1 MIIQN
6 LADVTMGSLL
16 NVWIQ
21 VIDFIPALIG
31 AIIILIVGLIIAS
44 GLKSLVEKII
54 FATKLDNFLRRLDL
68 ETYLQRANLRLDSGK
83 FLGNLVY
90 WFFAIVSI
98 LAAADVLK
106 LEGLSNF
113 LNQVVS
119 YIPNIIAAA
128 LIMLATIVIANFLS
142 ALVKAS
148 VMSAKLQASKFLATL
163 TWWATAIFGLLASLI
178 QLGVAPMLLNTVITG
193 VIAMFAL
200 AGGIAFG
207 LGGKDYAA
215 HLLNRLKDRTE

>member
-1 MIIQN
+1 MIFQN
-6 LADVTMGSLL
+6 LTDITIGSLL
-16 NVWIQ
+16 NVWIT
-21 VIDFIPALIG
+21 VVGFIPAIIG
-31 AIIILIVGLIIAS
+31 ATIILIIGLIIAS

-54 FATKLDNFLRRLDL
+54 SATKLDNLLRQLDL
-68 ETYLQRANLRLDSGK
+68 ETYFQRANLQLNSGK
-83 FLGNLVY
+83 FLGTLVY
-90 WFFAIVSI
+90 WFFTIVSV
-98 LAAADVLK
+98 LAAADVLG
-106 LEGLSNF
+106 LDGLSDF

-142 ALVKAS
+142 SLVKAS
-148 VMSAKLQASKFLATL
+148 VMSAKLQAPKFISTL
-163 TWWATAIFGLLASLI
+163 TWWATAIFGLLASLM

-193 VIAMFAL
+193 VIAMFAI

-215 HLLNRLKDRTE
+215 HLLNKLKERTE